1 MLHFGAEMLCKII
14 PGLSGSIGKLV
25 LNPFM
30 MLALAIKLTFPC
42 RMASPGKKNLEI
54 FLVCCL
60 GIEKNGES
68 DCSKNKGV
76 VGIDFVGL
84 QVHSSHCRE
93 ITVG

>member
-1 MLHFGAEMLCKII
+1 MLCKII
-14 PGLSGSIGKLV
+14 PRLSGSIGKSV

-30 MLALAIKLTFPC
+30 MLALAIKLTFSC
-42 RMASPGKKNLEI
+42 RMASSGKKNLEI

-68 DCSKNKGV
+68 DHSEKKGV
-76 VGIDFVGL
+76 VGIDFVGP
-84 QVHSSHCRE
+84 QVHSNHCRE